1 MRRSETVGEMISIK
15 VLTALMRDYELPE
28 GAKVTWD
35 ETDEVEV
42 SRAEAIFQKYL
53 REGWMAF
60 SESGKER
67 KQIFSFDPSLARI
80 ILVPPLGGG

>member
-1 MRRSETVGEMISIK
+1 MGSETLGEMISIR
-15 VLTALMRDYELPE
+15 VLTGLMRDYELPE

-35 ETDEVEV
+35 EADPEQV
-42 SRAEAIFQKYL
+42 SQAEGIFQKYL
-53 REGWMAF
+53 QEGWMAF

-67 KQIFSFDPSLARI
+67 RQIFKFDPSLARI

>member
-1 MRRSETVGEMISIK
+1 MISIR
-15 VLTALMRDYELPE
+15 VLTALMKDYELPE

-35 ETDEVEV
+35 ETDEAQV
-42 SRAEAIFQKYL
+42 SRAEEIFQKYL

-60 SESGKER
+60 SEDGKGR
-67 KQIFSFDPSLARI
+67 RQIFRFDASLTRI

>member
-1 MRRSETVGEMISIK
+1 MGEMISIK
-15 VLTALMRDYELPE
+15 VLTALMKDYELPE
-28 GAKVTWD
+28 GAKITWD
-35 ETDEVEV
+35 KSDAAQVSHAEEVF
-42 SRAEAIFQKYL
+42 RKYL

-67 KQIFSFDPSLARI
+67 RQIFRFDPSLARI

>member
-1 MRRSETVGEMISIK
+1 MTETDNKHVMQAIK
-15 VLTALMRDYELPE
+15 VLTTLMKDYELPE

-35 ETDEVEV
+35 EADEAQI
-42 SRAEAIFQKYL
+42 SHAEAMFQKYL

-60 SESGKER
+60 SESGRER
-67 KQIFSFDPSLARI
+67 KQIFTFDPRLARI